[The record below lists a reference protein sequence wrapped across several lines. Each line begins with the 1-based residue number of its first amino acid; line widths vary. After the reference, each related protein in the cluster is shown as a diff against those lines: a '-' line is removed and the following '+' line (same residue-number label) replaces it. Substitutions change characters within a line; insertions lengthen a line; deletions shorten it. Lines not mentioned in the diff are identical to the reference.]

1 MKKVIL
7 AIITMSAIF
16 ICVFWLANTKSL
28 TFASG
33 NNDTIVVIS
42 DIASWEHP
50 VKDILVGKN
59 IKVLKVELLRNK
71 TYPIFYLEIAPIY
84 EFNSQFAEY
93 FDILL
98 HEIAKANGY
107 WDFRVVDVKK
117 GLKFEVECD
126 KKNKLINDIIANGKR
141 GLLKEMIDYNETVV
155 KNFELAMDYLEKNVP
170 EIAEFRERVRRAS
183 NGEVKV
189 IMRLDGVPDKYSDDE
204 YHEYYCIY
212 VGEDHPDHIVRWNTF
227 YVSLN
232 LSKIL
237 VDDLFSG
244 NIISVEQ
251 WRKTNRQ

>member
-1 MKKVIL
+1 ML
-7 AIITMSAIF
+7 AIITVSI
-16 ICVFWLANTKSL
+16 IVCVFWLANKKCI

-33 NNDTIVVIS
+33 DNDTAVVIS
-42 DIASWEHP
+42 DIASWKHP
-50 VKDILVGKN
+50 VKDVLVKKN
-59 IKVLKVELLRNK
+59 IKILKVELLRNK
-71 TYPIFYLEIAPIY
+71 TYPIFYLEIAPVY
-84 EFNSQFAEY
+84 EFNSQFAKY

-98 HEIAKANGY
+98 NEIAKANGY

-141 GLLKEMIDYNETVV
+141 GLLKEMIDYNEMVV
-155 KNFELAMDYLEKNVP
+155 KNFMLAMDFLEKNVP
-170 EIAEFRERVRRAS
+170 EIAEFRERIRKAS

-189 IMRLDGVPDKYSDDE
+189 IMRLDGVPDKYSNDE

-212 VGEDHPDHIVRWNTF
+212 VGEDHPDHTVRWNTF
-227 YVSLN
+227 YVN
-232 LSKIL
+232 LDQSKIL

-251 WRKTNRQ
+251 WRKTHNP